1 LRPAVRDRALGHR
14 ALETLWRPVFVRTPE
29 GETHAE
35 EVPDRVGSRAAAR
48 GVPTA
53 AADGQP
59 PPATQLK
66 QLYVVY
72 FNTGQSDLSPDAQAT
87 VAQAAATFRQGGTAV
102 AVRGHTDTVGNPEAN
117 LQLSLRRSASVKDAL
132 QRNGVPAAAIRSG
145 GLGEQDLPVPTAD
158 NVPERLNRSVHITV
172 SGRPLMSDQDYC
184 AALARKWRTFSRTDA
199 SGPAPQAIAQCDAG
213 NYDAGITTLETVLTN
228 DRIPLPSRY
237 L

>member
-1 LRPAVRDRALGHR
+1 MLKKFLIA
-14 ALETLWRPVFVRTPE
+14 
-29 GETHAE
+29 
-35 EVPDRVGSRAAAR
+35 SAAGLLLAACQQQPQMASPP
-48 GVPTA
+48 PTA
-53 AADGQP
+53 AAPVQ
-59 PPATQLK
+59 

-72 FNTGQSDLSPDAQAT
+72 FNTGQSNLSPEAAAT
-87 VAQAAATFRQGGTAV
+87 VSQAAAAFKQGGAV
-102 AVRGHTDTVGNPEAN
+102 AVRGHTDTVGNPEFN
-117 LQLSLRRSASVKDAL
+117 LRLSVQRSASVKDAL

-158 NVPERLNRSVHITV
+158 QIPERLNRSVHITV
-172 SGRPLMSDQDYC
+172 VSAGRPLMSDKDYC

>member
-1 LRPAVRDRALGHR
+1 MLKKFLIA
-14 ALETLWRPVFVRTPE
+14 
-29 GETHAE
+29 
-35 EVPDRVGSRAAAR
+35 SAA
-48 GVPTA
+48 GLLLA
-53 AADGQP
+53 ACQQQPQMASP

-66 QLYVVY
+66 QLFVVY

-102 AVRGHTDTVGNPEAN
+102 AVRGHTDTVGNPEFN
-117 LQLSLRRSASVKDAL
+117 LRLSVQRSTSVKDAL

-145 GLGEQDLPVPTAD
+145 GLGEQDLPVSTAD
-158 NVPERLNRSVHITV
+158 QIPERLNRSVHITV
-172 SGRPLMSDQDYC
+172 IGRPVMSDKDYC
-184 AALARKWRTFSRTDA
+184 AALARKWRTFTRTDA